1 MPKLNRYLREE
12 GAEFSNGFVT
22 TPMCC
27 PSRSSIMTG
36 LYAHNHHVLT
46 NNENC
51 SSTQWVEQHEP
62 RTFAKYLHDA
72 GYTTGGETI
81 LLSKLRGWKHN
92 LRHGLQIMRNWGTL
106 VNWPLMLVPHFP
118 SKNEDLCKTENAEL
132 RNWSRKQRNC
142 DKLFLLVPH
151 FPSWNLD
158 FLNTENA
165 EPTTSIYYLV
175 SLAPRLVPLFQFF
188 VDPNLRSFIKVIF
201 Q

>member
-1 MPKLNRYLREE
+1 MPKFKCDILVIFIHCAPIFDFSDDAPPRPNIILMMADDQDTELGSLQFMPKLNRYLREE

-81 LLSKLRGWKHN
+81 LLSN
-92 LRHGLQIMRNWGTL
+92 L
-106 VNWPLMLVPHFP
+106 
-118 SKNEDLCKTENAEL
+118 
-132 RNWSRKQRNC
+132 
-142 DKLFLLVPH
+142 
-151 FPSWNLD
+151 
-158 FLNTENA
+158 
-165 EPTTSIYYLV
+165 
-175 SLAPRLVPLFQFF
+175 
-188 VDPNLRSFIKVIF
+188 
-201 Q
+201 

>member
-1 MPKLNRYLREE
+1 MADDQDTELGSLQFMPKLNRYLREE

-81 LLSKLRGWKHN
+81 LLSNRPGWKN
-92 LRHGLQIMRNWGTL
+92 IGGLRKMRNWGTFIMFKFF
-106 VNWPLMLVPHFP
+106 N
-118 SKNEDLCKTENAEL
+118 TENAEL
-132 RNWSRKQRNC
+132 SQIQLHG
-142 DKLFLLVPH
+142 KLVKSWIWFLKL
-151 FPSWNLD
+151 NLTED
-158 FLNTENA
+158 FE
-165 EPTTSIYYLV
+165 
-175 SLAPRLVPLFQFF
+175 F
-188 VDPNLRSFIKVIF
+188 
-201 Q
+201 

>member
-1 MPKLNRYLREE
+1 MTNSVTRQVRLNCTENDEKCQNSNTTFLVIFLHCAPIFDFSDDAPPRPNIILMMADDQDTELGSLQFMPKLNRYLREE

-81 LLSKLRGWKHN
+81 LLSN
-92 LRHGLQIMRNWGTL
+92 L
-106 VNWPLMLVPHFP
+106 
-118 SKNEDLCKTENAEL
+118 
-132 RNWSRKQRNC
+132 
-142 DKLFLLVPH
+142 
-151 FPSWNLD
+151 
-158 FLNTENA
+158 
-165 EPTTSIYYLV
+165 
-175 SLAPRLVPLFQFF
+175 
-188 VDPNLRSFIKVIF
+188 
-201 Q
+201 